1 MERTCGILLPISSLP
16 SPYGIGTLG
25 SEAFRFVDFLRDAGC
40 TVWQLLPMQPT
51 TYGDSPYQACAANA
65 LNPYFID
72 LDFLCRAHLLTKEE
86 CRSVDWGD
94 NPLWVDYGKIYRYRL
109 DILRLAFSRF
119 DRANAEWTEFLAE
132 GKYSDFALFMA
143 LKAKFGGAPYTEWGE
158 YSVYDREKLI
168 RFTDENENEV
178 EFWQFTQYLF
188 IQQWRKLKEYAN
200 AHGVRIMGDMSLYVG
215 RDSVEMWKYGSE
227 MFLLDEKGNPAVQ
240 AGVPTDAFSSTGQ
253 LWGNPI
259 YDWEK
264 MKKDNY
270 SWWRYRIHEA
280 FRFYDI
286 LRIDHFTGF
295 VKYYCVPPDAKDA
308 TVGEWRSGPGPE
320 LFRGLEYLPIVA
332 ENLGVGFPE
341 VRRALREL
349 GYPGMRIL
357 QYGFDGDPANEHKP
371 SNYPENVVAYTG
383 THDNQTLYSMIS
395 ELDDKNREIF
405 ISDLKKECAKAGI
418 PARIDQDGTLCLTV
432 LRLLLASR
440 ARLVIFPLQDAIR
453 MGNEGRVNR
462 PSTVSPEN
470 WTVRL
475 KSSDFSAA
483 LKRRLAGM
491 AAVSKRIHN
500 S

>member
-1 MERTCGILLPISSLP
+1 MERTCGILLPVSSLP

-25 SEAFRFVDFLRDAGC
+25 SEAYRFVDFLRDAGC

-72 LDFLCRAHLLTKEE
+72 LEFLCRANLLTREE
-86 CRSVDWGD
+86 CRAVDWGD
-94 NPLWVDYGKIYRYRL
+94 NPLWVDYGKIYRHRL

-119 DRANAEWTEFLAE
+119 DRANADWIAFLAE
-132 GKYSDFALFMA
+132 GKYRDFALFMS
-143 LKAKFGGAPYTEWGE
+143 LKAQFGGKPYTEWGK
-158 YSVYDREKLI
+158 YSVYDRELLE
-168 RFTDENENEV
+168 RFSDENEEEV
-178 EFWQFTQYLF
+178 AFWQFTQYLF
-188 IQQWRKLKEYAN
+188 LGQWRKLKEYAN
-200 AHGVRIMGDMSLYVG
+200 THGVRIMGDMSLYVG
-215 RDSVEMWKYGSE
+215 RDSVEMWKYGRD
-227 MFLLDEKGNPAVQ
+227 MFLLDEEGNLAVQ
-240 AGVPTDAFSSTGQ
+240 AGVPPDSFSPTGQ

-280 FRFYDI
+280 FRLYDV

-295 VKYYCVPPDAKDA
+295 IKYYCIPPDAEDA
-308 TVGEWRSGPGPE
+308 TVGEWRLGPGTE
-320 LFRGLEYLPIVA
+320 IFRGLEYLPIVA
-332 ENLGVGFPE
+332 ENLGTGFPE
-341 VRRALREL
+341 VRRALRDL

-357 QYGFDGDPANEHKP
+357 QYGFDGDPAGEHKP

-383 THDNQTLYSMIS
+383 THDNETLYSFIS
-395 ELDDKNREIF
+395 GMDEERREIF

-453 MGNEGRVNR
+453 MGDEGRVNR
-462 PSTVSPEN
+462 PATVSPEN

-491 AAVSKRIHN
+491 AAVSKRIHI